1 MRPCIIRI
9 SQLSCHATSGIS
21 LHDGRGVKKKLQ
33 EQALTHDGII
43 DPLADLDVDIQ
54 SFDIPRMVSVYPDRA
69 GVRWWTKAWFN
80 GKEEGEPS
88 VEIEERMAV
97 LFIHRQVDKDEWLE
111 EHYPKQM
118 EIYHNAIEQTKEQ
131 ILQQYNI

>member
-1 MRPCIIRI
+1 MFRQKPNTKGWIKNEK
-9 SQLSCHATSGIS
+9 TE
-21 LHDGRGVKKKLQ
+21 KKFC
-33 EQALTHDGII
+33 DNRRFI
-43 DPLADLDVDIQ
+43 PL
-54 SFDIPRMVSVYPDRA
+54 VYFMD
-69 GVRWWTKAWFN
+69 N

-97 LFIHRQVDKDEWLE
+97 QFIHRQVDKDAWLE